1 MQYTPHEKQLLDK
14 VNDIG
19 MQMDTLPDGENF
31 IFILLSPYLD
41 QLMAL
46 LKRLKQHEMDMLFMQ
61 YEGVMKVMR
70 MIDNEAQQL
79 EKELGIA

>member
-1 MQYTPHEKQLLDK
+1 MQYTENEKNMLRK

-19 MQMDTLPDGENF
+19 MKLDTLPDENF
-31 IFILLSPYLD
+31 IFIVLSPYLD

-46 LKRLKQHEMDMLFMQ
+46 LKQLSQIEMQMLFMQ

-70 MIDNEAQQL
+70 MIEDGAQEM
-79 EKELGIA
+79 EKELGLK

>member
-1 MQYTPHEKQLLDK
+1 MQYTAHEKQLLNK
-14 VNDIG
+14 VNEIG
-19 MQMDTLPDGENF
+19 MQMESLPEVENF

-70 MIDNEAQQL
+70 MIEDEAQQM
-79 EKELGIA
+79 EKEWGIT